1 MMQRLFFMMIFFLSL
16 SLESCS
22 KEDDNNPSNSEN
34 NGGNNNLG
42 TELDYDTFCFYYDW
56 YGSEAIDGQYRHWA
70 HAIAPDPNGGSG
82 QNPGT
87 IPGTQESIA
96 SNFYP
101 QLGRY
106 SSSDPNILT
115 KHMDMFVMART
126 GVLALT
132 WWNEQDETEA
142 KRIGLILDAA
152 DKKKI
157 KVCFHLEPYPSRNV
171 QNLRENIVKLITR
184 YGNHPA
190 FYRKDGKPLFF
201 IYDSYLIEPSEW
213 EKLLSP
219 GGSITIRNTAYDA
232 LMIGL
237 WTSSPTVQRPFI
249 LNAHFDGFYTYFA
262 ATGFT
267 YGSTPTNWVS
277 MQKWAKE
284 NGKIFIPSVGPGYID
299 TRIRPWNGSVIR
311 TRTDGQYYDAM
322 YRQAIEAGGSAI
334 SITSFNEWHEGSQIE
349 PAVPYTSSEFTY
361 LDYENREPDYY
372 LTRTAYWVGKF
383 RESKQ

>member
-126 GVLALT
+126 GVLAL
-132 WWNEQDETEA
+132 
-142 KRIGLILDAA
+142 
-152 DKKKI
+152 
-157 KVCFHLEPYPSRNV
+157 
-171 QNLRENIVKLITR
+171 IVKLITR

-311 TRTDGQYYDAM
+311 NRTDGQYYDAM
-322 YRQAIEAGGSAI
+322 YRKAIEAGVSAI

>member
-1 MMQRLFFMMIFFLSL
+1 
-16 SLESCS
+16 
-22 KEDDNNPSNSEN
+22 
-34 NGGNNNLG
+34 
-42 TELDYDTFCFYYDW
+42 
-56 YGSEAIDGQYRHWA
+56 
-70 HAIAPDPNGGSG
+70 
-82 QNPGT
+82 
-87 IPGTQESIA
+87 
-96 SNFYP
+96 
-101 QLGRY
+101 
-106 SSSDPNILT
+106 
-115 KHMDMFVMART
+115 MART

-152 DKKKI
+152 DKKKN

-299 TRIRPWNGSVIR
+299 TVYVLGMVR
-311 TRTDGQYYDAM
+311 
-322 YRQAIEAGGSAI
+322 
-334 SITSFNEWHEGSQIE
+334 
-349 PAVPYTSSEFTY
+349 
-361 LDYENREPDYY
+361 
-372 LTRTAYWVGKF
+372 
-383 RESKQ
+383 